1 MALDNFMSRKNFI
14 LLIIILVA
22 ILAVVFGFLYFRE
35 PPTPTGTDT
44 GGTNFFSDFN
54 PFGKSTT
61 IPPKVTPPVDI
72 SGFTPPPEIEVPKLK
87 LQKVSSMPIAGFA
100 VFQKERLKEIPP
112 LTPPPQGGEGLKK
125 EFMPALRYVARAN
138 GNIYQTF
145 ADKIEE
151 KKFSTTIIPKVY
163 EAYFGN
169 KGESVIMRYLKID
182 DETIETFVGI
192 LPKEYL
198 GAENNNNEIK
208 GSFLPDNI
216 KDISISPNTLKI
228 FYLLGS
234 ENNTIGVT
242 ANALGSQK
250 IQIFDSSFTEW
261 LSLWPNANMITLTT
275 KASALAPGY
284 MYAIDQNK
292 KSPNN
297 ISKILGEINGL
308 TTLTSPNGKL
318 ILYNNSDLA
327 LYVYNIST
335 REESVLGI
343 RTLPEKCVWTKTSDA
358 VYCAV
363 PKFIEGALYPDAWY
377 QGEISFSDEIWKID
391 VGSGQTTILLDPMSI
406 QGGED
411 TDGIKLALDEAENY
425 LFFVNKKD
433 SYLWELNLK

>member
-1 MALDNFMSRKNFI
+1 MALDNFMSKRNFI

-35 PPTPTGTDT
+35 PSTPTGTDT

-54 PFGKSTT
+54 PFDKSTT

-72 SGFTPPPEIEVPKLK
+72 SGFAPPPETEVPKLK

-145 ADKIEE
+145 ANKIEE